1 MCSMLFV
8 NMVPSHVTLTRFSSG
23 KMRERMMPSA
33 AGRICGFRRTQTQ
46 QFPFSGSGGE
56 IGQRRF
62 LADIGN
68 CRVDGQQGSKAYP
81 QAVLSVL

>member
-1 MCSMLFV
+1 MFHVVREHGPFACDADPVFV
-8 NMVPSHVTLTRFSSG
+8 GEDAGENDALCRRQNLRVPQN
-23 KMRERMMPSA
+23 
-33 AGRICGFRRTQTQ
+33 QTQ

-68 CRVDGQQGSKAYP
+68 CRVDGQQGRKAYP